1 MAAVTVQVDT
11 GHNPLSRSKV
21 YTSLT
26 AGEQDSWADTPF
38 DPSLRGSPAGPAFHS
53 TLCLHLPSLLSGD
66 GGSHCTCQALR
77 VAPGKFV
84 LPPPMPN
91 NPMTGVHKRADC
103 VIVVDPEFPRRL
115 KKTGETRLI
124 ISRERN
130 CLTLST
136 RVGFIV
142 TASISCDSPL
152 GDRVPPSTI
161 NARNQFHAPWT
172 PLARTLLLLAIVSH
186 SCREL

>member
-1 MAAVTVQVDT
+1 MAAVTMQVDT

-38 DPSLRGSPAGPAFHS
+38 DSSLRASPAGPAFDS

-66 GGSHCTCQALR
+66 GGSRCTCQALR

-84 LPPPMPN
+84 PSPMPN
-91 NPMTGVHKRADC
+91 NPMTGVPRVAGC

-115 KKTGETRLI
+115 KMTGETRLVF
-124 ISRERN
+124 SRERN
-130 CLTLST
+130 CLT
-136 RVGFIV
+136 F
-142 TASISCDSPL
+142 SCNSPL
-152 GDRVPPSTI
+152 GDCVPPSTV
-161 NARNQFHAPWT
+161 NAYSQFHGPWT
-172 PLARTLLLLAIVSH
+172 PLARTLLLLAIASR
-186 SCREL
+186 SCRDFVMLGTEL